1 MDARHVNRERAADFR
16 LTVGGVG
23 ARDQPWRDV
32 VSRSPWYEQLRT
44 DAPPQPLVADV
55 TTDVAIIGA
64 GIAGVATAFFTL
76 RETDHSVLL
85 IERNRVGSGATGHN
99 AGQVANYFERP
110 LCELADE
117 YGFDLAIAAQAAID
131 DAFDLLALMLEES
144 GSAVRLERVMGHM
157 GMFTCNHLE
166 VHLCNQSIRRR
177 GGLEVEEIVV
187 SADAPFLA
195 EIPPQYS
202 DLYVVVPRSE
212 IEARLGN
219 RCGDYHAVLSAP
231 KACIN
236 SALLV
241 EHALAHLERAHPDR
255 FRYVDHTTVARIS
268 MRGDGATLDAGGHR
282 VECDRVVLCT
292 NGYVDHQIVATD
304 GSRIELPLI
313 QTVGYMGGYFARDS
327 QPPGAMSFIKNAK
340 IGGDLPYGYVT
351 RRTYDRQDGAA
362 TLTCVG
368 GPETELD
375 DGELYDAGAPVPA
388 AAIEQL
394 DTQVRAVIDEPGGS
408 TDAYDYVWQGL
419 MGYMPDRLRLVG
431 QEPRDPALLYN
442 LACNGVGILP
452 SLCGGMRIAHLLAG
466 RQLPPSLFDP
476 RERSGWSPGGSV
488 SWD

>member
-1 MDARHVNRERAADFR
+1 M
-16 LTVGGVG
+16 GQVG

-44 DAPPQPLVADV
+44 DAPPQPLDADA

-64 GIAGVATAFFTL
+64 GIAGVATAFFIL
-76 RETDHSVLL
+76 RETERDVLL
-85 IERNRVGSGATGHN
+85 IERNRAGSGATGHN

-131 DAFDLLALMLEES
+131 DAFDLLALMLDES
-144 GSAVRLERVMGHM
+144 GSTIRLEHVMGHM

-166 VHLCNQSIRRR
+166 IHLCNQALRRR
-177 GGLEVEEIVV
+177 GGLDVEEIVV

-195 EIPPQYS
+195 EIPREYS

-212 IEARLGN
+212 IEARLGR

-241 EHALAHLERAHPDR
+241 EDALAHLERAHPGR
-255 FRYVDHTTVARIS
+255 FRYVDNTMVERIS
-268 MRGDGATLDAGGHR
+268 MTGSGAVLDAGGHR
-282 VECDRVVLCT
+282 VDCDRVVLCT
-292 NGYVDHQIVATD
+292 NGYIDHDVVATD

-313 QTVGYMGGYFARDS
+313 QTVGYMGGYFERDP

-351 RRTYDRQDGAA
+351 RRTYDRPGEAA

-368 GPETELD
+368 GPETELEAGD
-375 DGELYDAGAPVPA
+375 RYDAAAPVPA

-394 DTQVRAVIDEPGGS
+394 DTQVRAVIDERGGC
-408 TDAYDYVWQGL
+408 TEAYDYVWHGL
-419 MGYMPDRLRLVG
+419 MGYMPDRLRVVG
-431 QEPRDPALLYN
+431 PEPRDPALLYN

-452 SLCGGMRIAHLLAG
+452 SLHGGQRLAKLLAG
-466 RQLPPSLFDP
+466 HQLPPSLFDP
-476 RERSGWSPGGSV
+476 R
-488 SWD
+488 